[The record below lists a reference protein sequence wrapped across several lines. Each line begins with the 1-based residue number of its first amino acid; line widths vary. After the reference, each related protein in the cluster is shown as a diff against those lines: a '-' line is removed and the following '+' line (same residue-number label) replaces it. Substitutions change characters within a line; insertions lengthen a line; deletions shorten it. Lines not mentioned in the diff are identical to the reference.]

1 MKTRTF
7 KVKVKT
13 FLESQREI
21 NRLKTNIKKWNEEE
35 IGPRK
40 SAIDERMALIKQLRN
55 DKLRLEQEVAQL
67 RREADSACVR

>member
-1 MKTRTF
+1 M
-7 KVKVKT
+7 
-13 FLESQREI
+13 
-21 NRLKTNIKKWNEEE
+21 KTNIQKWNEEE

-55 DKLRLEQEVAQL
+55 EKLRLEQEVAQL